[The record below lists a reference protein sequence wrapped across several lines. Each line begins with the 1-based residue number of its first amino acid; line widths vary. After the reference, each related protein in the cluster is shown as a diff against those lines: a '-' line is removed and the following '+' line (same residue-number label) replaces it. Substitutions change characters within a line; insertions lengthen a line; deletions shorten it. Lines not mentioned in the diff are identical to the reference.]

1 MFRRTPRILAAV
13 LTVAALALSGC
24 AGDARDDN
32 PTPTGSGDAA
42 FPVTVGELTLDKR
55 PERIVSLAPVATET
69 LFAIG
74 AGAQVVAVDEMSNY
88 PPEAPRTTLSGY
100 KPNAEAIAGYAPD
113 LVVISNDMDN
123 ISASLATLK
132 IPVYLAPAAQTLD
145 DVYAQIEDFGKL
157 TGHADEAADLTR
169 RMRDE
174 IAKLV
179 GDLPERSKKLTY
191 FYELD
196 PTLYTVTSKTFV
208 GSLFALAGL
217 ENVADPSDTT
227 GSGYPQLSAEA
238 LVKANPD
245 LIFLA
250 DTKCCGQSPET
261 VKARPGWADI
271 TAVRTGQIIVLD
283 DDIASRWGPRV
294 TDLVRAITE
303 AVAKVPEA

>member
-24 AGDARDDN
+24 AGDARDNN

-88 PPEAPRTTLSGY
+88 PPDAPRTTLSGY

-123 ISASLATLK
+123 VSASLATLK

-174 IAKLV
+174 IAKLIADV
-179 GDLPERSKKLTY
+179 PERSKKLTY

-227 GSGYPQLSAEA
+227 GSGYPQLSVEA

>member
-1 MFRRTPRILAAV
+1 
-13 LTVAALALSGC
+13 ALALSGC

-88 PPEAPRTTLSGY
+88 PPEAPRTTLSGV

-113 LVVISNDMDN
+113 LVVISNDMDH

-196 PTLYTVTSKTFV
+196 PTLYTVTLKTFV

-217 ENVADPSDTT
+217 ENVADP
-227 GSGYPQLSAEA
+227 
-238 LVKANPD
+238 
-245 LIFLA
+245 
-250 DTKCCGQSPET
+250 
-261 VKARPGWADI
+261 
-271 TAVRTGQIIVLD
+271 
-283 DDIASRWGPRV
+283 
-294 TDLVRAITE
+294 
-303 AVAKVPEA
+303 